1 MKLHRLLIFLVFMSC
16 SNKTN
21 NRIFVSEFGYTIF
34 LPENWDEYE
43 DEKNTNAF
51 FDTTE
56 WTGNLRITPI
66 KTDPKKIAELLESEV
81 KDLKGRAEKF
91 KTKNGFEGV
100 KYSETNKENFIYYW
114 YLIVKDKIFIC
125 SFTINL
131 TEKETQK
138 NKMELIKVNK
148 IIDSLR
154 PK

>member
-1 MKLHRLLIFLVFMSC
+1 MKFHQLLIFLAFISC
-16 SNKTN
+16 NNKSN
-21 NRIFVSEFGYTIF
+21 NRTFVSELGYTIV

-81 KDLKGRAEKF
+81 KALKGKAEKF
-91 KTKNGFEGV
+91 KTQNKFEGV
-100 KYSETNKENFIYYW
+100 KYSQTDKENFIYYW

-125 SFTINL
+125 SFTTNAA
-131 TEKETQK
+131 EKGTQK
-138 NKMELIKVNK
+138 SKTELIKVNQ
-148 IIDSLR
+148 IID
-154 PK
+154 

>member
-1 MKLHRLLIFLVFMSC
+1 MKLHHLLIFLVFMSC

-21 NRIFVSEFGYTIF
+21 NRIYVSEFGYTIF

-100 KYSETNKENFIYYW
+100 KYSETDKENFIYYW

-138 NKMELIKVNK
+138 NKMELIKVHE
-148 IIDSLR
+148 IINSLQ